1 MGGGLSGVIP
11 NDDLE
16 GLEPLELYEEEAP
29 ENVRVCA
36 CMAVWVYVQVCR
48 VRVYVYVWG
57 RRWCGRLCF
66 LCIPPFTRTRVN
78 AHTHTQERSRHLA
91 REEELAE
98 EYERQADLMFSAKN
112 DKLSQATK
120 SRAKRRGR
128 N

>member
-1 MGGGLSGVIP
+1 MGLRASVVCVCVVTVMLGGKVWASVLS
-11 NDDLE
+11 
-16 GLEPLELYEEEAP
+16 
-29 ENVRVCA
+29 VCSK
-36 CMAVWVYVQVCR
+36 
-48 VRVYVYVWG
+48 
-57 RRWCGRLCF
+57 
-66 LCIPPFTRTRVN
+66 
-78 AHTHTQERSRHLA
+78 AHTRTQERSRHLA